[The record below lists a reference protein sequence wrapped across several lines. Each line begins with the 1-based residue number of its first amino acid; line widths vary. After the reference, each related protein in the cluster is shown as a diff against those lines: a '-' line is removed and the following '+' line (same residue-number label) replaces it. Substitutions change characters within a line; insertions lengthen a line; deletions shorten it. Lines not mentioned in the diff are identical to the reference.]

1 MRASAEVV
9 QQNVEAAAELARSA
23 ARPMTPAQRMKGW
36 QAVTFRLD
44 GRKRPA
50 GRIAL
55 ASILALG
62 ATAAAAVMVVRP
74 SRHNP
79 TPGGQILAFAVEG
92 GEIGDGGY
100 VRSFSSTGA
109 VLRFSEGT
117 QMRLMPGARGRLGKV
132 DGHGARFAIEQGE
145 AEVKVTPRPG
155 ARWLVDAGPFL
166 ITVRGTVFT
175 ASWDGAT
182 ERLDV
187 DMTKGLVSVTGPLAE
202 DAVAVRA
209 GQHLT
214 VNVQRKEVLLR
225 QNDLV
230 RAQTGPHATSLPP
243 APSEAPAAPQGAPPR
258 THDSRSTAAEQ
269 GPRGSRTAGGR
280 LTRGTASRG
289 RLSPGPR
296 SWATA
301 LGAGDFEGI
310 LQDAERRGIE
320 ESLAEAPAADLA
332 ALGDAARY
340 RRRDALARQVLTTE
354 RARFPKSA
362 RARDAAFLLGRL
374 EDAAPDGGSR
384 AIEWYDR
391 YLKEAPLGVYASEAL
406 GRKMTTTATVRGPD
420 AAREIASEYLRR
432 FPSGTYSATAHAF
445 LDGR

>member
-62 ATAAAAVMVVRP
+62 ATAAAAVMVVRT

-100 VRSFSSTGA
+100 VRSSSPTGA

-187 DMTKGLVSVTGPLAE
+187 DMTKGLVSVTGPVAE

-230 RAQTGPHATSLPP
+230 RAQLGAHATALPP
-243 APSEAPAAPQGAPPR
+243 APSEAPTATPPAR
-258 THDSRSTAAEQ
+258 ARDSRSTTSEQ
-269 GPRGSRTAGGR
+269 GPRGSRTSGGR
-280 LTRGTASRG
+280 PARGTTSHG
-289 RLSPGPR
+289 RLLPGPR

-354 RARFPKSA
+354 RTRFPKSA

-374 EDAAPDGGSR
+374 EDSAPDGGSR

-391 YLKEAPLGVYASEAL
+391 YLKEAPLGAYASEAL

-432 FPSGTYSATAHAF
+432 FPSGTYTATAHAF